1 METITVS
8 ELQEALNNA
17 FSSLGKENGI
27 SIPNGT
33 TTNGNGS
40 VLREQQIVGS
50 GDEPIMKLTSEF
62 TNPGKELK
70 AGEDCKVDIKEI
82 EYLERIIAVGGNNLL
97 PVHFLEEGAINQ
109 RAVAR
114 VAIPGVGFGTGFLV
128 SNSLF
133 ITNNHVIGSVAQAK
147 NAKFEFN
154 YQQDKD
160 GNNQSVDT
168 YSADPDSV
176 FYTNAALDFTI
187 VRLKSKSIFAYQRP
201 TLPPVGPITTGSSNP
216 FTGVGAQIP
225 TAVDW
230 FRRYFY
236 TAGSKWGFLKLLNST
251 YSDNQHVNIVQHPK
265 AERKQVSLQD
275 NNIKNIFPNHI
286 RYTSD
291 TEPGSS
297 GSPVFNNA
305 WDLVALHH
313 AAGEKQN
320 GEWVS
325 NQGVRIDKIIAN
337 IRANY
342 LGTAAGQQILNEL
355 GI

>member
-17 FSSLGKENGI
+17 FSSLGKENEI
-27 SIPNGT
+27 SLPNGT

-40 VLREQQIVGS
+40 YSTEQKVVGS
-50 GDEPIMKLTSEF
+50 GDTPIMKSTTAV
-62 TNPGKELK
+62 TNPGQELK
-70 AGEDCKVDIKEI
+70 TGEDCKVDIKEI

-133 ITNNHVIGSVAQAK
+133 ITNNHVIGSVAEAK
-147 NAKFEFN
+147 NAKYEFN

-187 VRLKSKSIFAYQRP
+187 VRLKSKSIFTYQQP
-201 TLPPVGPITTGSSNP
+201 TLQPAGPITVSGANP
-216 FTGVGAQIP
+216 FNGVGAQIP
-225 TAVDW
+225 TSVDW
-230 FRRYFY
+230 FRRFFY
-236 TAGSKWGFLKLLNST
+236 TAGSKWGFLKLLSSS
-251 YSDNQHVNIVQHPK
+251 YAVDQHVNIVQHPR
-265 AERKQVSLQD
+265 ARRKEVSLQD
-275 NNIKNIFPNHI
+275 NNIKNIYTNHI

-313 AAGEKQN
+313 AAGTYQN
-320 GEWVS
+320 GAWVS

-342 LGTAAGQQILNEL
+342 LGSTSGQKILNEL